1 MEREWETRGDRNLAP
16 RCCPPSASLPRPLAC
31 SQPPHLPS
39 SWAPGT
45 LGSAHPWHPGPT
57 GFTWL
62 KFQPAVGEEA
72 EADTLHFP
80 ISGNK
85 SCGAIYCQVEKKPIA
100 KPCVKKQQHLGAL
113 LPLGEKIPGNSG
125 AGNKGPFLCLWRG
138 FVERACGG
146 FGIRRAREG
155 IL

>member
-1 MEREWETRGDRNLAP
+1 MVLGAVAWRGSGGDSRRQKP
-16 RCCPPSASLPRPLAC
+16 GTPVLPALC
-31 SQPPHLPS
+31 LPS

-72 EADTLHFP
+72 GADTLHFP

-113 LPLGEKIPGNSG
+113 LPLGENIPGNAG
-125 AGNKGPFLCLWRG
+125 AGNKGPFLCLRRG
-138 FVERACGG
+138 LQGG
-146 FGIRRAREG
+146 AVALESESP
-155 IL
+155 